1 MHQDDELDF
10 GEDDLVLQP
19 APAQPASHLVPDS
32 SASTSAASTAAGA
45 APSTTMASLSSSAP
59 GATTSSAA
67 DAAVASLAAH
77 QLAPA
82 SAAPSAASTPP
93 VQPKKAH
100 DESFDALGNKL
111 PHGWVSRVSKSTG
124 NVYYRNTVL
133 NTSAWD
139 IPTEPAAPPPPPA
152 APVVAPAVAVEA
164 APTEQAAA
172 AAAPAPPA
180 PVLAP
185 EQAPAPVALEPVTQ
199 QQPPQYD
206 SQMQDARPQEPAA
219 APVAPKPRVFVHP
232 DRLKFADPEAAAS
245 LPTSFA
251 PPTGPA
257 ATRGNSMYPVRRTST
272 AAQDLATA
280 STSTFVSAPP
290 TGPRA
295 SLEQQRQAL
304 PPQNQIIAPTAPG
317 RRARGNRGGRRSLV
331 GGDALA
337 ANQIPVGTPRGPRA
351 GGVAEVGTP
360 GAAAGTP
367 GRDDRWAA
375 PSASAAAAVDV
386 GEPRFAVP
394 SGPRAGRDRPPHIA
408 AAAASTPSLNRYP
421 SSSASATLASTA
433 ADAGSA
439 LSPPTSRRPLLSP
452 ATDRDAS
459 LDPHSLARP
468 PAPSESASPGPA
480 DRNYGRQQSLGA
492 VSASSGL
499 SQAEK
504 LEQQRLARLAATGGP
519 PPPSSAAAP
528 DVAGNDRFAPSFGSV
543 DAAGGSADR
552 FAPRGGRRRGGRG
565 GDAAAAPV
573 AARAGAN
580 SMPVGAAGG
589 GWGDRARIAREK
601 LEREE
606 REAKER
612 DEARDAAR
620 REQIKRDA
628 EDDERRRMR
637 AEEADVV
644 LGRERERKRLEDEAE
659 AREKERRASAYG
671 ARGAG
676 GRTSSRRSRSPE
688 REPVSRRRSLSP
700 APRRRS
706 PSPRL
711 RRRSPSPPPRRRDY
725 SPPPSTGRGRSPSP
739 PLMRMRSRSPPPHLS
754 RRGGGGGGNGGR
766 QRSPSPGRLPPLRFP
781 MGVGILDKSSSALR
795 GRFRDPESDAAGPD
809 SSLIR
814 TAGPMV
820 PLGGRAPFADDEGEP
835 ARRRR
840 PRGGKARRGR
850 GSESRYL
857 EEMERGGR
865 RDRSLSPR
873 RGDRDDDARGGPSRN
888 GGDGTPGRASPLP
901 RPGPSL
907 LARLGGSSSGLPEK
921 PGHSSSSATAGKR
934 VRDPEDVIREEEK
947 RKRM

>member
-19 APAQPASHLVPDS
+19 APAHLASSLDQVDPD
-32 SASTSAASTAAGA
+32 SAASTSTAHQGSAAP
-45 APSTTMASLSSSAP
+45 PSTTMTSLNATAP
-59 GATTSSAA
+59 GATTTTAA
-67 DAAVASLAAH
+67 GPAHAATVSAH

-82 SAAPSAASTPP
+82 SAAQTAASTPP
-93 VQPKKAH
+93 VQPKKPH
-100 DESFDALGNKL
+100 DESLDALGNKL
-111 PHGWVSRVSKSTG
+111 PQGWVSRVSKSTG

-139 IPTEPAAPPPPPA
+139 IPTEPAVPA
-152 APVVAPAVAVEA
+152 QPEPVVAHVAPVVAAPA
-164 APTEQAAA
+164 EQAPVAA
-172 AAAPAPPA
+172 VPAPAA

-185 EQAPAPVALEPVTQ
+185 EQAPALVALEPVPQ
-199 QQPPQYD
+199 QQPQQET
-206 SQMQDARPQEPAA
+206 QMQDVRSHDASAPS

-245 LPTSFA
+245 STSSFA
-251 PPTGPA
+251 PPTGP
-257 ATRGNSMYPVRRTST
+257 RGGSSMYPARRTST
-272 AAQDLATA
+272 AAQE
-280 STSTFVSAPP
+280 
-290 TGPRA
+290 RH
-295 SLEQQRQAL
+295 AL
-304 PPQNQIIAPTAPG
+304 PPQDQIVAPTAPA
-317 RRARGNRGGRRSLV
+317 RRRGGRSGRRSV
-331 GGDALA
+331 GGDGFA
-337 ANQIPVGTPRGPRA
+337 ANQIPVGTPRGPRV
-351 GGVAEVGTP
+351 GGAAEQGTP
-360 GAAAGTP
+360 GASAGL
-367 GRDDRWAA
+367 DDRWAA
-375 PSASAAAAVDV
+375 SPAPAAASAVDAS
-386 GEPRFAVP
+386 EPRFAVP

-421 SSSASATLASTA
+421 SSSASATLASPVA
-433 ADAGSA
+433 EPGSA
-439 LSPPTSRRPLLSP
+439 LSPPTTRRTLYSP

-459 LDPHSLARP
+459 LDPHASARL
-468 PAPSESASPGPA
+468 PAPSESASPGPE
-480 DRNYGRQQSLGA
+480 RGNGRQQSLGA

-519 PPPSSAAAP
+519 PPSLSAL
-528 DVAGNDRFAPSFGSV
+528 DVAPSVSSDRFAPSFGSV

-552 FAPRGGRRRGGRG
+552 FAPRGGRRGRGGRG
-565 GDAAAAPV
+565 GDGAAAP
-573 AARAGAN
+573 AAVLVGAN

-676 GRTSSRRSRSPE
+676 GRGAPRRSRSPE
-688 REPVSRRRSLSP
+688 RETSSRRRSMSP

-706 PSPRL
+706 PSPPPRH
-711 RRRSPSPPPRRRDY
+711 RSPSPPARRRDY
-725 SPPPSTGRGRSPSP
+725 SPPPSMSRGRDYSPPPATGRGHSPSP
-739 PLMRMRSRSPPPHLS
+739 PLMRMRSRSPPPHLR
-754 RRGGGGGGNGGR
+754 RRGGGGG

-781 MGVGILDKSSSALR
+781 MGNILDKSSSALR
-795 GRFRDPESDAAGPD
+795 GRFRDPEADAAGPD

-814 TAGPMV
+814 SAGPMM
-820 PLGGRAPFADDEGEP
+820 PLGDGRRAPFDDVDSP
-835 ARRRR
+835 KKRRA
-840 PRGGKARRGR
+840 RGGKSRRGR
-850 GSESRYL
+850 ASEGMYL
-857 EEMERGGR
+857 DEADRGGAR
-865 RDRSLSPR
+865 RERSLSPR
-873 RGDRDDDARGGPSRN
+873 RGEREDDLRGGGSRWN
-888 GGDGTPGRASPLP
+888 GDGRGGSLASPIP

-907 LARLGGSSSGLPEK
+907 LSRLGGTGSSLPDK
-921 PGHSSSSATAGKR
+921 PGPSSSSSAGKR
-934 VRDPEDVIREEEK
+934 VRDPEEVIREEEK
-947 RKRM
+947 RKRL